1 VAVQAKYTAP
11 LQVVETQEMRDRITA
26 IADAE
31 NISQAQ
37 VVRDMNEHGIEW
49 REQLSRERLGQL

>member
-1 VAVQAKYTAP
+1 MAVKAKYEKP
-11 LQVVETQEMRDRITA
+11 LQVPETAEKRERINA

-37 VVRDMNEHGIEW
+37 VVRELIDMSLDE
-49 REQLSRERLGQL
+49 RERLSRERLG